1 MRIRPPIGS
10 RKRRKIVGRGPG
22 SGLGCTSGRGN
33 KGQKVRSGYSKKRG
47 FEGGQMPL
55 SRRVPKRGFNNKKF
69 EKSYQVVNICELNR
83 YNDGDRVDYPVL
95 LKDRLVNKKSRYIKL
110 LAKGELTKKVH
121 VLVHKASKKALEAVE
136 KVGGKVEFLS

>member
-1 MRIRPPIGS
+1 
-10 RKRRKIVGRGPG
+10 
-22 SGLGCTSGRGN
+22 
-33 KGQKVRSGYSKKRG
+33 
-47 FEGGQMPL
+47 MPL